1 MPNKSEYK
9 IRPLSRGGVMLR
21 MWMQRQNHSLRSMC
35 SEMDWNPTSI
45 HSYIAGDKKP
55 SLGMAH
61 EIFRKTGV
69 PMNAW
74 LEEN

>member
-1 MPNKSEYK
+1 
-9 IRPLSRGGVMLR
+9 
-21 MWMQRQNHSLRSMC
+21 
-35 SEMDWNPTSI
+35 MDWNPTSI